1 MVRRGIVEELV
12 SRRKLTNQCY
22 LLAQA
27 RPMTLKHL
35 LVKEFYVSRRKVT
48 QTAKVKE
55 PGNEFCACIQRRGL
69 IARLCPANLCVGFE
83 AVELKAALS

>member
-1 MVRRGIVEELV
+1 MVRHGIVEELV

-55 PGNEFCACIQRRGL
+55 PGNEFHACIQRRGMVWL
-69 IARLCPANLCVGFE
+69 LGCVQLTF
-83 AVELKAALS
+83 VLDLKQLS